1 MSNLFRGNG
10 RVILARDYGYKPL
23 FNNGVSLTTGF
34 CDVDRRR
41 VVVQYPRC
49 SLRSPPLHLY
59 VFEGGSSR
67 WGETGRVWWSELMD
81 RILGNFVRMQDNK
94 KVAIK
99 FPSSLCSNF

>member
-49 SLRSPPLHLY
+49 SLRSPPLSTCTCSKAAVRDGEKRV
-59 VFEGGSSR
+59 VFGG
-67 WGETGRVWWSELMD
+67 E
-81 RILGNFVRMQDNK
+81 N
-94 KVAIK
+94 
-99 FPSSLCSNF
+99 

>member
-41 VVVQYPRC
+41 VVVQYPC
-49 SLRSPPLHLY
+49 SLRSPLPPPSTCTCSKAAVRDGEKRV
-59 VFEGGSSR
+59 VFGG
-67 WGETGRVWWSELMD
+67 E
-81 RILGNFVRMQDNK
+81 N
-94 KVAIK
+94 
-99 FPSSLCSNF
+99 

>member
-49 SLRSPPLHLY
+49 SLRSPPPSPP
-59 VFEGGSSR
+59 VRVRRRQFEMGRNGSCLVVGINGSNI
-67 WGETGRVWWSELMD
+67 G
-81 RILGNFVRMQDNK
+81 
-94 KVAIK
+94 K
-99 FPSSLCSNF
+99 FRSDAG